1 MSSTVNFIAAA
12 ARDGK
17 MAVLNRAGFKICSL
31 CGFGL
36 RSDEKPPSP
45 HKTPLGRDC
54 RGVLTYP
61 YPDLGHEFRSDILD
75 LRIEGYSNPDRAF
88 WLSLLYALLEGASK
102 SLEVSRDDL
111 DGCLYPYE
119 GDPTRPAIILF
130 DDVPGGAG
138 HVKRLVESQDKLK
151 HLLEKTRDKVKGGCG
166 CGEETSCY
174 GCLRNYRNQF
184 CHDELKRGIVKN
196 FLERIL

>member
-1 MSSTVNFIAAA
+1 MLDTINFIATT
-12 ARDGK
+12 AREGK
-17 MAVLNRAGFKICSL
+17 MAVLNRAGFKVCTL

-36 RSDEKPPSP
+36 RSEEKPPNP
-45 HKTPLGRDC
+45 HKTPLGKDC
-54 RGVLTYP
+54 RGTLIYT
-61 YPDLGHEFRSDILD
+61 DLGHEFRSDILD
-75 LRIEGYSNPDRAF
+75 FKIKGYSNSDKAF
-88 WLSLLYALLEGASK
+88 WLSLLYALLEGASE

-111 DGCLYPYE
+111 DGCLYPYA
-119 GDPTRPAIILF
+119 GDPTKPAIILF

-138 HVKRLVESQDKLK
+138 HVKRLASPDMLR
-151 HLLEKTRDKVKGGCG
+151 HLLETTRDKVSNCE

>member
-1 MSSTVNFIAAA
+1 MLGTINFIAAA

-17 MAVLNRAGFKICSL
+17 MAVLNRAGFRICSL

-36 RSDEKPPSP
+36 RSNEKPPNP
-45 HKTPLGRDC
+45 HKTPLGKDC
-54 RGVLTYP
+54 RGTLTYT
-61 YPDLGHEFRSDILD
+61 DLGHEFKTDILD
-75 LRIEGYSNPDRAF
+75 LKIESYSNPDRAF

-111 DGCLYPYE
+111 DGCLYPYA
-119 GDPTRPAIILF
+119 GDPTKPAIILF

-138 HVKRLVESQDKLK
+138 HVKRLAESRGTLK
-151 HLLEKTRDKVKGGCG
+151 HLLETTRDKVKGDCG

-184 CHDELKRGIVKN
+184 CHDELKRGLVKR
-196 FLERIL
+196 FLERLL